1 MDLTPGEPS
10 PSPDAPVKLQV
21 PPFKMRL
28 SSYQVGRPDVLVL
41 FALSTAVGRYAGQTE
56 HWYAELGVHGLRPM
70 LEGDLEVD
78 AVPLAAETEGTLE
91 AWVRSL
97 LPAFTCRRQVRSTD
111 WNRGA
116 VVVAAGN
123 QARLYWM
130 PHPDNALEILGL
142 LLVTDKDGQL
152 ISTAWYRSTAPAE
165 DGYAFRSE
173 SFSGRLTLVRD
184 GDGNPSTDP
193 EFIQKELDW
202 HSIVMP
208 LP

>member
-1 MDLTPGEPS
+1 MDPTTGEPIT
-10 PSPDAPVKLQV
+10 SPDAPIKLQV

-28 SSYQVGRPDVLVL
+28 SGYQVGRPDVLVL
-41 FALSTAVGRYAGQTE
+41 FALSTAVGHYAGQTE
-56 HWYAELGVHGLRPM
+56 HWYAELGVNGLRPV

-78 AVPLAAETEGTLE
+78 AVPLAAETEATLE

-97 LPAFTCRRQVRSTD
+97 SPAFTCRRQVRSTD

-116 VVVAAGN
+116 VVVASGN
-123 QARLYWM
+123 QSRLYWM
-130 PHPDNALEILGL
+130 PHPDNTLEILGL
-142 LLVTDKDGQL
+142 LLVTDKNGQL
-152 ISTAWYRSTAPAE
+152 VSTAWYRSSAPAE

-173 SFSGRLTLVRD
+173 SFNGRLTLVLD
-184 GDGNPSTDP
+184 DDGNPSSDP
-193 EFIQKELDW
+193 DLIKKEVSW